1 MRVHIS
7 NLYGQ
12 PSMSTA
18 MISQNMTTEI
28 AKSLGFNELGIYNY
42 PTSVDTAEEM
52 SKRID
57 GIIASVSYVSYG
69 DLVILQL
76 PSWNGSEFDLALIHK
91 LKGYKNLKLAIY
103 LHDVIPLQFK
113 SNYYLMGDHIAMFNL
128 ADALI
133 VPSTQMK
140 DWLIDE
146 GLTLEKII
154 IQQMWDHPINFDL
167 PAGQIQKDIQ
177 FAGDAEK
184 FDFVKEWTGTIPLT
198 VYSNPPENMGDNQV
212 KFLGWQHDAELV
224 SNLSKGG
231 FGLVWTDNPDI
242 QECFALCNSYKLGTY
257 LAAGIPVVIPENLS
271 NRSII
276 EENGLGIVVSDLED
290 AQQVI
295 ADMDPN
301 RYYQLR
307 ANVKQYNPLIKSGY
321 YTKKLLIDTVHTILA
336 K

>member
-1 MRVHIS
+1 
-7 NLYGQ
+7 
-12 PSMSTA
+12 MSTA

-28 AKSLGFNELGIYNY
+28 GKTLGFNELGIYNY

-57 GIIASVSYVSYG
+57 GIIASVSMG

-76 PSWNGSEFDLALIHK
+76 PSWNGWEFDQTLIHK
-91 LKGYKNLKLAIY
+91 LKGYSGLKLAIY
-103 LHDVIPLQFK
+103 LHDVTPLQFK
-113 SNYYLMGDHIAMFNL
+113 PNYYLMADHIAMYNM

-133 VPSTQMK
+133 VPSHQMK
-140 DWLIDE
+140 DRLIDE
-146 GLTLEKII
+146 GLTVEKII
-154 IQQMWDHPINFDL
+154 IQHMWDHPINFDL
-167 PAGQIQKDIQ
+167 PGGYIQKEIQ

-184 FDFVKEWTGTIPLT
+184 FDFVKGWTGPTPLT
-198 VYSNPPENMGDNQV
+198 VYSNRPENVEDNHV
-212 KFLGWQHDAELV
+212 KYLGWQYDAELM
-224 SNLSKGG
+224 SNLSRGG

-242 QECFALCNSYKLGTY
+242 QEYFELCNSYKLGTY
-257 LAAGIPVVIPENLS
+257 LAAGIPVIIPENLS

-276 EENGLGIVVSDLED
+276 EENGLGIVVADLEE

-301 RYYQLR
+301 QYYQLR
-307 ANVKQYNPLIKSGY
+307 ANVKHYNPLVKSGY

>member
-12 PSMSTA
+12 SSMSTA

-57 GIIASVSYVSYG
+57 GIIASVSYG

-103 LHDVIPLQFK
+103 FHDVIPLQFK

-140 DWLIDE
+140 DRLIDE
-146 GLTLEKII
+146 GLTLEKNYY
-154 IQQMWDHPINFDL
+154 PTNVG
-167 PAGQIQKDIQ
+167 PPN
-177 FAGDAEK
+177 K
-184 FDFVKEWTGTIPLT
+184 F
-198 VYSNPPENMGDNQV
+198 
-212 KFLGWQHDAELV
+212 
-224 SNLSKGG
+224 
-231 FGLVWTDNPDI
+231 
-242 QECFALCNSYKLGTY
+242 
-257 LAAGIPVVIPENLS
+257 
-271 NRSII
+271 
-276 EENGLGIVVSDLED
+276 
-290 AQQVI
+290 
-295 ADMDPN
+295 
-301 RYYQLR
+301 
-307 ANVKQYNPLIKSGY
+307 
-321 YTKKLLIDTVHTILA
+321 
-336 K
+336 